1 MKSKLLLNTNDG
13 SLTACTIR
21 PQSED
26 TQVEFSVRYYRYE
39 NGEEQS
45 VSAILRF
52 SQVASVDMEIN
63 FFDNPIGA
71 ELGGFYE
78 ILDEDFK
85 KQMLE
90 KVFRNRK
97 DGYLFHGDYDYDPE
111 DPGDILNF
119 SHPSRVYWGNWS
131 RTASFSSRPRVVFT
145 TFYAS
150 VMNSLRVR
158 SLIYGT
164 V

>member
-1 MKSKLLLNTNDG
+1 MKSKLLLNTHDG

-26 TQVEFSVRYYRYE
+26 TQVEFSVQYYCHE
-39 NGEEQS
+39 NGEERS

-52 SQVASVDMEIN
+52 SQVASVDVEIN

-78 ILDEDFK
+78 ILDIDFK

-90 KVFRNRK
+90 KVFQNRK
-97 DGYLFHGDYDYDPE
+97 DGYLFHGDYDYAPE
-111 DPGDILNF
+111 DPADILNF
-119 SHPSRVYWGNWS
+119 
-131 RTASFSSRPRVVFT
+131 RPPIESMLEELEQYRLFQQQT
-145 TFYAS
+145 QGGIYHI
-150 VMNSLRVR
+150 LCKRYE
-158 SLIYGT
+158 LIEG
-164 V
+164 

>member
-1 MKSKLLLNTNDG
+1 MKSKLLLNTYDG

-21 PQSED
+21 PQSDD

-52 SQVASVDMEIN
+52 FQVASVDMEIN

-90 KVFRNRK
+90 KVFQNRK

-111 DPGDILNF
+111 ETGDILNF
-119 SHPSRVYWGNWS
+119 
-131 RTASFSSRPRVVFT
+131 
-145 TFYAS
+145 
-150 VMNSLRVR
+150 R
-158 SLIYGT
+158 SPIEGVLGELEQYRLFQQQTQGGIYHILCKRYELIEG
-164 V
+164 

>member
-1 MKSKLLLNTNDG
+1 MKSKLLLNTYDG
-13 SLTACTIR
+13 NLTACTIR

-26 TQVEFSVRYYRYE
+26 TQVEFSIQYYRHE
-39 NGEEQS
+39 NGEERN
-45 VSAILRF
+45 VSAVLRF

-78 ILDEDFK
+78 ILDENFK

-97 DGYLFHGDYDYDPE
+97 DGYLFHGDYDYDLE
-111 DPGDILNF
+111 ETGDILNF
-119 SHPSRVYWGNWS
+119 
-131 RTASFSSRPRVVFT
+131 RPPIEGVLGELAQYRLFQQQT
-145 TFYAS
+145 QGGIYHFLCKRYE
-150 VMNSLRVR
+150 
-158 SLIYGT
+158 LIEG
-164 V
+164 